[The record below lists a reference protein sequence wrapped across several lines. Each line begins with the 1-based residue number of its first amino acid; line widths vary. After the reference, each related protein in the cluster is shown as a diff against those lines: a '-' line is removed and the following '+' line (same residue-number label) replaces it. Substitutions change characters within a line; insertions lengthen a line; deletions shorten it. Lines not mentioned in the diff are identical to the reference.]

1 MFIIVP
7 GVFNY
12 RSIVLKLIIP
22 AGIALSLIV
31 IVGLPLLIITS
42 RNVSIINSLRRQEG
56 NRHIALIHTHI
67 YIFSRH

>member
-1 MFIIVP
+1 MFVVIVP

-22 AGIALSLIV
+22 AGIALLLIV

-42 RNVSIINSLRRQEG
+42 RNVSIL
-56 NRHIALIHTHI
+56 TV
-67 YIFSRH
+67 